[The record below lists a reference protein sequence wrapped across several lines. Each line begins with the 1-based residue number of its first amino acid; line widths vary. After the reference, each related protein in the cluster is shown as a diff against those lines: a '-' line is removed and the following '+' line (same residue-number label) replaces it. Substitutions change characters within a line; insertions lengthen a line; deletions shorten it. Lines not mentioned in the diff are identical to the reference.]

1 MVLFFADYFNFLV
14 SFLWLDEMF
23 PFQGFG
29 QFICGWMVIAYLV
42 QSFITLW
49 YDLAKWHM
57 YIVLPF
63 RQVMITAKYNLI
75 YLTTGQWGRGKRKW
89 LIISQVTH
97 NCKNFWWK
105 RIFRKK
111 ETFNQFLLET
121 QQLSKPLDSQKTKK
135 LKTKTAECSI
145 NNKRF

>member
-1 MVLFFADYFNFLV
+1 
-14 SFLWLDEMF
+14 
-23 PFQGFG
+23 
-29 QFICGWMVIAYLV
+29 MVIAYLV

-97 NCKNFWWK
+97 NVRYENKYTK
-105 RIFRKK
+105 RSSV
-111 ETFNQFLLET
+111 LL
-121 QQLSKPLDSQKTKK
+121 LHLVYLFS
-135 LKTKTAECSI
+135 
-145 NNKRF
+145 